1 MIAFQSPQLTD
12 RGVLAPI
19 FYGSGNL
26 GCEFTFNNTYLW
38 GPQEYPF
45 WEICLFSFPIG
56 TARAP
61 MSTPLATA
69 TTKLPSGF

>member
-26 GCEFTFNNTYLW
+26 GCEFTFNNIYLW
-38 GPQEYPF
+38 GRQEY
-45 WEICLFSFPIG
+45 IG

-69 TTKLPSGF
+69 TTRLPSGF